1 MELMSIAPKTQKSI
15 EFTDYIHE
23 TYITEDAIF
32 PSYLW
37 ARKSGNDPN
46 TTNGAESFHAH
57 YNSQFYSSHP
67 NVYQVINVL
76 QQIQVETNTKCNAIN
91 KNIWNISRKVTLEK
105 QEYLKTCRDKYMSS
119 EIKVLAYIQ
128 RMGVTFPGKEI

>member
-1 MELMSIAPKTQKSI
+1 MEPNHSMHIITHN
-15 EFTDYIHE
+15 FIHCIQM
-23 TYITEDAIF
+23 Y
-32 PSYLW
+32 
-37 ARKSGNDPN
+37 
-46 TTNGAESFHAH
+46 
-57 YNSQFYSSHP
+57 
-67 NVYQVINVL
+67 YQVINVL